1 MMATSAVVLW
11 FDEMVFNGS
20 SFAWGL
26 RKSRAS
32 HAGSPLALAVLAITM
47 TRTLFAS
54 LFAGEQHVSSSE
66 ISSVSFVPETAF
78 GIWFLRTATW
88 EHHVL
93 RVAIDDLKRL
103 IDTALPDAPVIVDAG
118 CGQGQSFRLLGKAFR
133 PARIIGVDFHEP
145 SLVEAE
151 GAARAC
157 AGDDG
162 WTGEIELLR
171 ADCAR
176 LPLPDASADIVFC
189 HQTFHHL
196 VEQVRSLGEFRR
208 VLKPG
213 GVLLFAESTDAYIKS
228 WVIRLLFRHPMH
240 VQKSADGY
248 LDMIRGAGFSFGS
261 QNVSMPYLW
270 WSRATDF
277 GLLERIG
284 LHRPQPG
291 KRRETLV
298 NVAAVKVR

>member
-1 MMATSAVVLW
+1 MPTHSLPA
-11 FDEMVFNGS
+11 
-20 SFAWGL
+20 L
-26 RKSRAS
+26 RS
-32 HAGSPLALAVLAITM
+32 T
-47 TRTLFAS
+47 
-54 LFAGEQHVSSSE
+54 
-66 ISSVSFVPETAF
+66 FVPETAF
-78 GIWFLRTATW
+78 GVWFLRTHTW

-103 IDTALPDAPVIVDAG
+103 IDAPLPPAPVIVDAG
-118 CGQGQSFRLLGKAFR
+118 CGQGISFKLLARAFG
-133 PARIIGVDFHEP
+133 PSRIVGIDCHRP
-145 SLVEAE
+145 SLALAE
-151 GAARAC
+151 QAAAR
-157 AGDDG
+157 
-162 WTGEIELLR
+162 LR
-171 ADCAR
+171 ADDGVDARIEVMHGDCAA

-196 VEQVRSLGEFRR
+196 VEQEHALDAFWR

-213 GVLLFAESTDAYIKS
+213 GLLLFAESTDAYIKS

-248 LDMIRGAGFSFGS
+248 LDMLRARGFAFAER
-261 QNVSMPYLW
+261 NVSLPYLW
-270 WSRATDF
+270 WSRAKDF

-298 NVAAVKVR
+298 NVAARKPL